1 MLTIEA
7 LTYYIGGRRLFDAA
21 GAAVATG
28 HRVGL
33 VGRNGSGK
41 STLLRLIAGEL
52 APDSGTTTVHRRA
65 RIGTVAQEA
74 PDGPQALVDFVL
86 AADVERSALVADA
99 DRARDPARIA
109 DIHTRLADIGA
120 AAAPARAAR
129 ILAGLGFSAADQAQP
144 LGAFSGGW
152 RMRVAL
158 AATLFAAPDLLL
170 LDEPSNHLDLEARLW
185 LEGYLARVDGTV
197 LLVSHDRQLLNTVVG
212 SVLHLS
218 DGKLTAYR
226 GNYDRFEA
234 TRRLQQSLRQAQFA
248 RQLAQRKHM
257 QAFVDRFRYKATK
270 ARQAQSRIKALARM
284 EQIAPIAPDAEVALD
299 FPPPQALPPPLITA
313 DGVSVGYAAD
323 RPVLRALDF
332 RIDMDDR
339 IALIGANGNGKTT
352 LLRLLTGEL
361 APQAGSIRRTGKL
374 RIGYFNQQQADA
386 FELSQTAYAHMAALM
401 PTATNTAV
409 RAHLGRFGL
418 GEGRAE
424 VAIGNLSGGEK
435 AKLLFATVARTA
447 PHILLLDEPTN
458 HLDIDARKGLVDAL
472 NAYGGAVILVSHD
485 PEIVRLCAER
495 LWLVADGTC
504 RPFDGDLDDY
514 TAHLATQRRAG
525 RRALAGPGGD
535 KASRRERRRAGAASR
550 AAVSQWRRQAR
561 AAEAK
566 LAELTDARTVLQ
578 TELADPALYDGPGD
592 ALTARHKRMA
602 KLERAIAAA
611 EADWLQAQEAL
622 DGDAAAAD

>member
-1 MLTIEA
+1 M
-7 LTYYIGGRRLFDAA
+7 
-21 GAAVATG
+21 
-28 HRVGL
+28 
-33 VGRNGSGK
+33 
-41 STLLRLIAGEL
+41 
-52 APDSGTTTVHRRA
+52 
-65 RIGTVAQEA
+65 
-74 PDGPQALVDFVL
+74 L
-86 AADVERSALVADA
+86 AADVERSALVAEA
-99 DRARDPARIA
+99 KAARDPARIA
-109 DIHTRLADIGA
+109 ATRLADIGA

-129 ILAGLGFSAADQAQP
+129 ILAGLGFSEADQAA
-144 LGAFSGGW
+144 LSAFSGGW

-197 LLVSHDRQLLNTVVG
+197 LLVSHDRQLLNAVVG

-234 TRRLQQSLRQAQFA
+234 TRRLQQSLRQAQYV
-248 RQLAQRKHM
+248 RQLAQRDHM
-257 QAFVDRFRYKATK
+257 QAFVDRFRYKASK

-284 EQIAPIAPDAEVALD
+284 QEIQPVAPDAEVALD
-299 FPPPQALPPPLITA
+299 FPPPRALPPPLITA

-352 LLRLLTGEL
+352 LLRLLSGEL

-386 FELSQTAYAHMAALM
+386 FQLSQTAYAHMAALM

-495 LWLVADGTC
+495 LWLVADGAC

-514 TAHLATQRRAG
+514 TAHLAAQRRAG
-525 RRALAGPGGD
+525 RRALGGPAGPGGPGGG
-535 KASRRERRRAGAASR
+535 KASRRDRRRAGAASR
-550 AAVSQWRRQAR
+550 AAVTQWRRQAR
-561 AAEAK
+561 AAETR
-566 LAELTDARTVLQ
+566 LAELTHARTALQ
-578 TELADPALYDGPGD
+578 TELADPALYDGPGT
-592 ALTARHKRMA
+592 ALTVRHKRLA

-611 EADWLQAQEAL
+611 EADWLAAQEAL
-622 DGDAAAAD
+622 DAGAVPAD

>member
-1 MLTIEA
+1 
-7 LTYYIGGRRLFDAA
+7 
-21 GAAVATG
+21 
-28 HRVGL
+28 
-33 VGRNGSGK
+33 
-41 STLLRLIAGEL
+41 
-52 APDSGTTTVHRRA
+52 
-65 RIGTVAQEA
+65 
-74 PDGPQALVDFVL
+74 
-86 AADVERSALVADA
+86 
-99 DRARDPARIA
+99 
-109 DIHTRLADIGA
+109 
-120 AAAPARAAR
+120 
-129 ILAGLGFSAADQAQP
+129 
-144 LGAFSGGW
+144 
-152 RMRVAL
+152 MRVAL

-374 RIGYFNQQQADA
+374 RIGYFDQQQADA

-495 LWLVADGTC
+495 LWLVADGNL
-504 RPFDGDLDDY
+504 P
-514 TAHLATQRRAG
+514 AVRR
-525 RRALAGPGGD
+525 R
-535 KASRRERRRAGAASR
+535 SRRLHRPPGHPAPRGPPCPGRPRRRQGLAPRTAARRCRLACGGQPMAAPGASGGGQACRTDGRPHST
-550 AAVSQWRRQAR
+550 ADGTRR
-561 AAEAK
+561 
-566 LAELTDARTVLQ
+566 
-578 TELADPALYDGPGD
+578 PGALRRPG
-592 ALTARHKRMA
+592 
-602 KLERAIAAA
+602 
-611 EADWLQAQEAL
+611 
-622 DGDAAAAD
+622 